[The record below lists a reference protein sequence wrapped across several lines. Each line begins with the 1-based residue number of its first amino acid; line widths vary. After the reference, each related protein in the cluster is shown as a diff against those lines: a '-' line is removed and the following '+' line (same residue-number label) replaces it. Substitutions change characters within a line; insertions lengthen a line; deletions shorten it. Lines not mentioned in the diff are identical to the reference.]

1 MVPSR
6 GKKIPNFTSEPP
18 SGVTDERNQHLSRRS
33 VILPAS
39 QPPAG
44 QAEAE
49 REHPAR
55 RRARAQPGGGPRG
68 ERPIPAGL
76 RGGAR
81 LWTRGGEGGRAWAR
95 WTRRKPVGANSVD
108 PPSALPV
115 PREAASILRPPKPS
129 GTPGWRPQRSRGLE
143 RRSVVPRSRSRPAA
157 GPPRAALTYLCT
169 SVRTRLQSMA
179 PPAAPARAQ
188 RPGARLSAPMG
199 PGPRVAAR
207 PRPGHGLD
215 APGGAG
221 GGRGPS
227 AFMPRPARG
236 GRRGG
241 GCSAALASRPGCW
254 RWGCGLEPGGP
265 GGSCRCSAPPLCSSP
280 DLASARLPSP
290 PGSPARR
297 PSQPCLRPPARALTS
312 RARVSMRPRPRPP
325 PGPRTRTLARRSTR
339 ALGPPSLPPGAGRGP
354 GSPGE

>member
-1 MVPSR
+1 MDPRRGGGASVGALDPSEAR
-6 GKKIPNFTSEPP
+6 GCKLRGP
-18 SGVTDERNQHLSRRS
+18 SQR
-33 VILPAS
+33 
-39 QPPAG
+39 
-44 QAEAE
+44 
-49 REHPAR
+49 PAR
-55 RRARAQPGGGPRG
+55 PPGGGQHP
-68 ERPIPAGL
+68 
-76 RGGAR
+76 
-81 LWTRGGEGGRAWAR
+81 
-95 WTRRKPVGANSVD
+95 
-108 PPSALPV
+108 
-115 PREAASILRPPKPS
+115 EAAQALRD
-129 GTPGWRPQRSRGLE
+129 PGLAAAAEPGAGAAERG
-143 RRSVVPRSRSRPAA
+143 PRSRSRPAA

-280 DLASARLPSP
+280 ELASARLPSP

-325 PGPRTRTLARRSTR
+325 PGPRARTLARRSTR
-339 ALGPPSLPPGAGRGP
+339 ALGPPSLPAGAGRGP